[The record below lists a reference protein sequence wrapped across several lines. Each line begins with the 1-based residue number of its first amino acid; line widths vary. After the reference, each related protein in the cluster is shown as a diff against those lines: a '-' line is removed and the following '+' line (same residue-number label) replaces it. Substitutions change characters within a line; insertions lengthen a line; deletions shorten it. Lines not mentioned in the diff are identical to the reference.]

1 MKFEWIE
8 EGDGRYR
15 VQFFDMDEKKVF
27 DIKITDYSDP
37 YWQQSDL
44 ERKIRRECCYDVIF
58 YAGHRKSY
66 SDNPNYETE
75 YGFQGKSEH
84 DIIYIRELCKNFI
97 ADSYVFDYEKA
108 LRGLQKRKAMSD
120 WFLASGYTGDYE
132 GKQEYKR
139 SGLAGKLKSLEDQ
152 MFRLSAE
159 LKSIKSVGFS
169 KPVDTA
175 LEAETNIPITSNSSA
190 QPDLP
195 EESVPVLITPSKTSE
210 VAQTE
215 TTDFDAL
222 FGDWG
227 FDSFDNT
234 DEPGFFESAEET
246 GTSFQETATV
256 SETSAALSAGELAQ
270 KSLSER
276 ISNDP
281 VIKEKLL
288 SAEWITQEENLLL
301 KVLPEYKEDILLFI
315 AASGIKNI
323 TIC

>member
-108 LRGLQKRKAMSD
+108 LRGR
-120 WFLASGYTGDYE
+120 
-132 GKQEYKR
+132 
-139 SGLAGKLKSLEDQ
+139 
-152 MFRLSAE
+152 
-159 LKSIKSVGFS
+159 
-169 KPVDTA
+169 
-175 LEAETNIPITSNSSA
+175 
-190 QPDLP
+190 
-195 EESVPVLITPSKTSE
+195 
-210 VAQTE
+210 
-215 TTDFDAL
+215 
-222 FGDWG
+222 
-227 FDSFDNT
+227 
-234 DEPGFFESAEET
+234 EPHMTKVTCF
-246 GTSFQETATV
+246 
-256 SETSAALSAGELAQ
+256 SAALSS
-270 KSLSER
+270 KTKYRR
-276 ISNDP
+276 IR
-281 VIKEKLL
+281 L
-288 SAEWITQEENLLL
+288 
-301 KVLPEYKEDILLFI
+301 
-315 AASGIKNI
+315 
-323 TIC
+323 

>member
-1 MKFEWIE
+1 MLLAKTGPPSSSSAIAEN
-8 EGDGRYR
+8 Y
-15 VQFFDMDEKKVF
+15 
-27 DIKITDYSDP
+27 T
-37 YWQQSDL
+37 L
-44 ERKIRRECCYDVIF
+44 ERLCELSAKINWLNDELKNA
-58 YAGHRKSY
+58 AGS
-66 SDNPNYETE
+66 
-75 YGFQGKSEH
+75 G
-84 DIIYIRELCKNFI
+84 IAAYIHATKDLN
-97 ADSYVFDYEKA
+97 
-108 LRGLQKRKAMSD
+108 
-120 WFLASGYTGDYE
+120 TGE
-132 GKQEYKR
+132 

>member
-44 ERKIRRECCYDVIF
+44 EQKIRRECCYDVIF

-75 YGFQGKSEH
+75 YGFQGKPKH
-84 DIIYIRELCKNFI
+84 DIIYIWELCKNFI

-139 SGLAGKLKSLEDQ
+139 SIVVD
-152 MFRLSAE
+152 E
-159 LKSIKSVGFS
+159 L
-169 KPVDTA
+169 D
-175 LEAETNIPITSNSSA
+175 
-190 QPDLP
+190 
-195 EESVPVLITPSKTSE
+195 
-210 VAQTE
+210 
-215 TTDFDAL
+215 
-222 FGDWG
+222 
-227 FDSFDNT
+227 
-234 DEPGFFESAEET
+234 
-246 GTSFQETATV
+246 
-256 SETSAALSAGELAQ
+256 
-270 KSLSER
+270 
-276 ISNDP
+276 
-281 VIKEKLL
+281 
-288 SAEWITQEENLLL
+288 
-301 KVLPEYKEDILLFI
+301 
-315 AASGIKNI
+315 
-323 TIC
+323 

>member
-84 DIIYIRELCKNFI
+84 DIIYIRELCKNVI

-139 SGLAGKLKSLEDQ
+139 SIVVD
-152 MFRLSAE
+152 E
-159 LKSIKSVGFS
+159 L
-169 KPVDTA
+169 D
-175 LEAETNIPITSNSSA
+175 
-190 QPDLP
+190 
-195 EESVPVLITPSKTSE
+195 
-210 VAQTE
+210 
-215 TTDFDAL
+215 
-222 FGDWG
+222 
-227 FDSFDNT
+227 
-234 DEPGFFESAEET
+234 
-246 GTSFQETATV
+246 
-256 SETSAALSAGELAQ
+256 
-270 KSLSER
+270 
-276 ISNDP
+276 
-281 VIKEKLL
+281 
-288 SAEWITQEENLLL
+288 
-301 KVLPEYKEDILLFI
+301 
-315 AASGIKNI
+315 
-323 TIC
+323 